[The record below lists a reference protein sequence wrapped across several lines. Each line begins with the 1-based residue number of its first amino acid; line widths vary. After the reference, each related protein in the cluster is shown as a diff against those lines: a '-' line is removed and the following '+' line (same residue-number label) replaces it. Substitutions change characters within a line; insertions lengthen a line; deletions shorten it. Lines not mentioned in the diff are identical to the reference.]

1 MPVSRKLL
9 LVQIEFAALVWQWQ
23 VRTDSWWF
31 VTVPPEHSDELADL
45 PLPPR
50 GFGSIRVRVTVGTTT
65 WRTSVFPSDRDGGYV
80 LPLKKKVRQAESL
93 GTDRPVTVVLETI
106 DG

>member
-1 MPVSRKLL
+1 MGT
-9 LVQIEFAALVWQWQ
+9 VQIEFAAPLWQWQ
-23 VRTDSWWF
+23 ARTDSWWF

-65 WRTSVFPSDRDGGYV
+65 WTTSVFPSDSNGGYV
-80 LPLKKKVRQAESL
+80 LPMKKKARDAEKLVPEKPVR
-93 GTDRPVTVVLETI
+93 VTLQTI
-106 DG
+106 DV